1 MKRFMNL
8 LSGIFTI
15 LVFSA
20 NAQQQGDPK
29 STEVWEPIPKLVNPG
44 KQNHQPPSD
53 AIILFNG
60 KDLSEWI
67 TIKNEPAKW
76 NVLINASKEISP
88 LLNAGISTVY
98 APQVNMLIIIPTCR
112 YNLRPNLEVDLFWQ
126 SFFVER
132 SHFQALAH
140 TGTLRFKWSF

>member
-67 TIKNEPAKW
+67 TIKKR
-76 NVLINASKEISP
+76 
-88 LLNAGISTVY
+88 AGKMEC
-98 APQVNMLIIIPTCR
+98 A
-112 YNLRPNLEVDLFWQ
+112 
-126 SFFVER
+126 
-132 SHFQALAH
+132 
-140 TGTLRFKWSF
+140 